1 MLGKSKLNGTKSKIS
16 EVLINNESIHENF
29 MLIINE
35 EKTIVNLKK
44 ALEWWIVKEVIIKRI
59 IWLKKTK
66 KRHWQSY

>member
-44 ALEWWIVKEVIIKRI
+44 ALE
-59 IWLKKTK
+59 
-66 KRHWQSY
+66 

>member
-66 KRHWQSY
+66 KRHW